1 MRSPSTS
8 IRSLALLLA
17 AVTAF
22 PCSVR
27 ALALRPSATD
37 RGVFQ
42 GSDTLRI
49 LAYNT
54 HHGEGLDGVLDLE
67 RIAGVIRSVN
77 PDVVALQ
84 EIDRVVERTHRVDQA
99 QVYGELTGLTPL
111 FGDFMPYQGGH
122 YGMALLS
129 RYPVQEWENVRLPPG
144 EEPRSSVVA
153 RIRIPDSGR
162 DVWVAG
168 IHFYRTEEERLAQAR
183 QLMEHFK
190 GVAEPVFLVGD
201 FNSFQGGPIL
211 SALETAWNR
220 PEKEGNP
227 FTFPADDP
235 QREIDFILIRP
246 AERIRILE
254 YRVLDEEVASDHR
267 PIFMVV
273 EIL

>member
-1 MRSPSTS
+1 M
-8 IRSLALLLA
+8 
-17 AVTAF
+17 
-22 PCSVR
+22 
-27 ALALRPSATD
+27 
-37 RGVFQ
+37 
-42 GSDTLRI
+42 
-49 LAYNT
+49 
-54 HHGEGLDGVLDLE
+54 
-67 RIAGVIRSVN
+67 
-77 PDVVALQ
+77 
-84 EIDRVVERTHRVDQA
+84 VERTGQVDQA
-99 QVYGELTGLTPL
+99 KVYGELTGLTPL

-144 EEPRSSVVA
+144 EEPRSSVAA
-153 RIRIPDSGR
+153 RIRIPASGR

-183 QLMEHFK
+183 GILEFFQ
-190 GVAEPVFLVGD
+190 GVEKPVFLVGD

-211 SALETAWNR
+211 SALETTWNR
-220 PEKEGNP
+220 PEKEGNT
-227 FTFPADDP
+227 FTFPANDP

-246 AERIRILE
+246 AEHIRVLE